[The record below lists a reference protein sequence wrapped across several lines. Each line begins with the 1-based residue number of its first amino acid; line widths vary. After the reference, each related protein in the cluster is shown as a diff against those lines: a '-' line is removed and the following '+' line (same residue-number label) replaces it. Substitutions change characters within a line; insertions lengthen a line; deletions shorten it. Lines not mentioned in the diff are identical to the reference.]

1 MWLTSSFRHIFD
13 IDANETIEN
22 VEAFLTKIR
31 ENHQCPDSLHTWEL
45 IMQIV
50 LMVLGI
56 LFNGFVLVTFIHLRK
71 IRNFTNHFVASLAL
85 ADMLMVILSPV
96 LFILLFLENIDIR
109 TGETVRFNSKIFC
122 SLASMLS
129 FACISVDRMLAIAKP
144 LYHRT
149 LPRSCCVKIIGFVWI
164 FSIIA
169 TFLDHI
175 LGDLVGNFIT
185 TCLNFVV
192 AFAIPTIITI
202 ASYAIITKV
211 VLGRRKG
218 DLQAA
223 HHDGQNR
230 RHTLRITGK
239 ISAVILPGILMWSIF
254 WIPIF
259 IEVAHGHD
267 EEIFSHSFKEAVSLI
282 PDLTALVNPLIFI
295 GMTSDFRN
303 YLIKSVCRR
312 T

>member
-1 MWLTSSFRHIFD
+1 M
-13 IDANETIEN
+13 EN
-22 VEAFLTKIR
+22 VEAFLAEIR
-31 ENHQCPDSLHTWEL
+31 ESHQCPDSLNKLHTWEL
-45 IMQIV
+45 IMLIV
-50 LMVLGI
+50 LMVFGM

-85 ADMLMVILSPV
+85 ADMLMVIFSPV
-96 LFILLFLENIDIR
+96 LFILLFLEKIDIR

-149 LPRSCCVKIIGFVWI
+149 LPRSCCVKIIGFIWI

-175 LGDLVGNFIT
+175 LSDLVSIFIIT
-185 TCLNFVV
+185 YLNFVV
-192 AFAIPTIITI
+192 AFAIPTMITI
-202 ASYAIITKV
+202 ASYAIIAKV

-239 ISAVILPGILMWSIF
+239 ISAVILPGILMWSIY
-254 WIPIF
+254 WIPTF